1 VRGFS
6 YQGNE
11 MNILLEKG
19 NRGLLVGKTGSGK
32 SQNAMWQLKNA
43 CVGPVFILDTKIE
56 DAFFSVP
63 EDHEELDVVHNIDQ
77 LRAIAK
83 RPSKEWPDFVLIR
96 PGAEEV
102 RAHTPLDDYTH
113 FLYNNFGPCFIY
125 FDELYNW
132 HDNGRAGSGL
142 MNLLT
147 RGRSRGKTT
156 LMATQRPVW
165 VSRFCL
171 TESDKFYVHKL
182 NDERDKQS
190 LAAVIPN
197 MERTPSAPKYH
208 FWHYDTG
215 ADMDAPV
222 LFKPVPL
229 TEIQPDKIFT
239 TKWL

>member
-1 VRGFS
+1 MS
-6 YQGNE
+6 
-11 MNILLEKG
+11 ILLEKG

-32 SQNAMWQLKNA
+32 SQNAMFQLKHA
-43 CVGPVFILDTKIE
+43 PVWPVFMLDTKIE

-63 EDHEELDVVHNIDQ
+63 DSPDDLDVVHSMADLI
-77 LRAIAK
+77 AIRK
-83 RPSKEWPDFVLIR
+83 RPAKDWPNYVLIR
-96 PGAEEV
+96 PSADEV
-102 RAHTPLDDYTH
+102 RAVAPLDEYSH

-125 FDELYNW
+125 YDELYNW
-132 HDNGRAGSGL
+132 HDNGRPGSGL

-171 TESDKFYVHKL
+171 TESDKFYIHKL
-182 NDERDKQS
+182 NDDRDKAS
-190 LAAVIPN
+190 LSAVVPN
-197 MERTPSAPKYH
+197 IERVPTAPKYH

-215 ADMDAPV
+215 ADMDKPV
-222 LFKPVPL
+222 LYKPVPE
-229 TEIQPDKIFT
+229 TIVEPSKIFS